1 MEFLSTSQLI
11 KKLNRNEWQI
21 HQNVNH
27 ETPQKQNHLI

>member
-1 MEFLSTSQLI
+1 MEFLNTSQLI

-21 HQNVNH
+21 HQNVN